1 MVHYFLLFTCRNK
14 YFYYNFLQPRRYIY
28 FNKKRSNFIHN
39 ESINYTIISFSVY
52 ILRRFLFLISQS
64 SSGVGEEDVKGGA
77 KTPSK
82 TQGG

>member
-1 MVHYFLLFTCRNK
+1 MLKGYIHCDAFLFI
-14 YFYYNFLQPRRYIY
+14 FIFNFLIFR
-28 FNKKRSNFIHN
+28 
-39 ESINYTIISFSVY
+39 
-52 ILRRFLFLISQS
+52 S

>member
-1 MVHYFLLFTCRNK
+1 MKDSFKIIKLYIYVLYYLLRNIYKYIYCDAFLFI
-14 YFYYNFLQPRRYIY
+14 FNFLIFR
-28 FNKKRSNFIHN
+28 
-39 ESINYTIISFSVY
+39 
-52 ILRRFLFLISQS
+52 S